1 MMDIQR
7 TLADWLAQPVAV
19 IPLERIE
26 TNEALQPRSRDV
38 VAARDR
44 YRLDEASELH
54 IARLRADL
62 AAFPAK
68 EVEPLLLADVDGR
81 QLLVDG
87 HHRKEAYRLARRSVV
102 PARLLRLS
110 MGEAVMVSKL
120 VNCGGVKLPLHPEQ
134 AKEAAWQYL
143 AHVTERGRQP
153 LPPGQSRRGVAATFG
168 VSKSTVCRM
177 IEMLPKVKLG
187 DFGEDALDP
196 GTGWP
201 RWRQCRGNAWR
212 DVLDDVPLDDRL
224 RLKAEKLAEKLAAM
238 LDKAGPT
245 VSRMATSI
253 LLAERRD
260 DAADSLEQYLDAQD
274 ADNPHGD
281 Y

>member
-7 TLADWLAQPVAV
+7 TLADWLAQPDTML
-19 IPLERIE
+19 PLEGIE

-44 YRLDEASELH
+44 YRLDEASRLH

-62 AAFPAK
+62 AAFPGK
-68 EVEPLLLADVDGR
+68 EVEPLLVADVDGR
-81 QLLVDG
+81 RLLVDG
-87 HHRKEAYRLARRSVV
+87 HHRREAYRLAHRTVAPVRV
-102 PARLLRLS
+102 LRLS

-143 AHVTERGRQP
+143 AHVTEGGRRP
-153 LPPGQSRRGVAATFG
+153 LPLGQSRRGIAGTFG

-196 GTGWP
+196 GTSWP

-238 LDKAGPT
+238 LDKAGPK
-245 VSRMATSI
+245 VSRMATAI
-253 LLAERRD
+253 LVAERKD
-260 DAADSLEQYLDAQD
+260 EAADCLEQYLDAQD
-274 ADNPHGD
+274 ASDPHGD